1 MAIELTNETYRP
13 YEERMKKSCSVLQES
28 LNTIRAG
35 RANPRVLDQI
45 KVNYYGTETPIA
57 QLANIQVP
65 EARMLVITPW
75 DASCLKEM
83 EKAIQSSELGINPN
97 NDGKCLR
104 LSFPA
109 LTEERRRDLVKQ
121 VQKHGEEGKVAV
133 RNIRRDAVEL
143 IKTHQKKKEIGDDV
157 ARDAEARIQ
166 KLTDK
171 YTAEIDQIVQ
181 AKEKDLM
188 EI

>member
-13 YEERMKKSCSVLQES
+13 YEDRMKKTCQVLQDN

-45 KVNYYGTETPIA
+45 KVNYYGTETPLS

-65 EARMLVITPW
+65 EARMIVITPW
-75 DASCLKEM
+75 DMSCMKDM
-83 EKAIQSSELGINPN
+83 ERAIQSSDLGINPN

-104 LSFPA
+104 LGFPA
-109 LTEERRRDLVKQ
+109 LTEERRKDLVKQ
-121 VQKHGEEGKVAV
+121 VQKYGEESKIAV
-133 RNIRRDAVEL
+133 RNVRRDAVDL
-143 IKTHQKKKEIGDDV
+143 VKGYNKKKEIGDDILK
-157 ARDAEARIQ
+157 DSEARIQ
-166 KLTDK
+166 KMTDK
-171 YTAEIDQIVQ
+171 YIAEVDTIVA